1 MSERMLK
8 VNSTLREV
16 LAEEVE
22 RLSDS
27 RLEMVS
33 ITAVDTAPNLRHAL
47 VYIDVLGSGDSEGAL
62 EALRGAAKRLQ
73 STIGRQVRLKYTP
86 TLEFSMDPGVVG
98 GERIDAVLRYL
109 EIESRFQGKGEPED
123 E

>member
-1 MSERMLK
+1 MREPSPRMLK

-33 ITAVDTAPNLRHAL
+33 VTGVDTAPNLRHAV
-47 VYIDVLGSGDSEGAL
+47 VYVDVLGLENHQPAL
-62 EALRGAAKRLQ
+62 DALNRASKRLQ
-73 STIGRQVRLKYTP
+73 AVIGREVRLKYTP
-86 TLEFSMDPGVVG
+86 TLEWKIDPGVVA
-98 GERIDAVLRYL
+98 GERIEGLLRSL
-109 EIESRFQGKGEPED
+109 RSGVGEE